1 MKRFFFLLL
10 IIPLFTACSN
20 DEEQMAV
27 GLNDNTWKVQ
37 IADAKYLHLSLEEYQ
52 QMSYFDREARR
63 SIFKLGQ
70 YVLLDS
76 ASHCYKLTIS
86 RNEAIKQNIPM
97 KDYDSFINE
106 MAKANQT
113 ILEYMQLGKSLQIAD
128 PQKAEASEAEF
139 SSNSITRNW
148 SEERKE
154 GIITLGGIG
163 EGEDYV
169 THGRG
174 EVGSVVFFCRGNSAP
189 FPIFTC
195 KVVHEGKQNM
205 ESGMGILWQNTKIKV
220 PVVAF
225 PLSTIEKLYFSCS
238 DSNGSVATWK
248 ARPHTLMHI
257 PELDD

>member
-86 RNEAIKQNIPM
+86 RNEAIKQGNYIFNYTNFCSSLTFNV
-97 KDYDSFINE
+97 KNYYICGVIKFIELCLIVDS
-106 MAKANQT
+106 K
-113 ILEYMQLGKSLQIAD
+113 
-128 PQKAEASEAEF
+128 
-139 SSNSITRNW
+139 
-148 SEERKE
+148 
-154 GIITLGGIG
+154 
-163 EGEDYV
+163 
-169 THGRG
+169 H
-174 EVGSVVFFCRGNSAP
+174 
-189 FPIFTC
+189 
-195 KVVHEGKQNM
+195 
-205 ESGMGILWQNTKIKV
+205 
-220 PVVAF
+220 
-225 PLSTIEKLYFSCS
+225 
-238 DSNGSVATWK
+238 
-248 ARPHTLMHI
+248 
-257 PELDD
+257 